1 MDLTSANNEAI
12 AIACLHHSLHLLGSA
27 GVKDDPTCLT
37 EQVIELADKIE
48 PYIRAQR
55 ESLTDEQKLYFKCQ
69 RKTFFPEWLKK
80 DKVIDQN
87 ITPSSQSRKRY
98 RADNNMIYGIS
109 KHPSTSTS
117 KNISRESTP
126 TLSTPSTVSHSSR
139 ATPVIL
145 GN

>member
-87 ITPSSQSRKRY
+87 ITPSSQPRKRY
-98 RADNNMIYGIS
+98 RADNVMIYG
-109 KHPSTSTS
+109 ST
-117 KNISRESTP
+117 ESTP

-139 ATPVIL
+139 TTPVIL